1 MRDRTL
7 YLLGEAEALGY
18 KLEDIAT
25 ELANIA
31 AEDEDE
37 QAEEWGEQV
46 QEAAQS
52 LIDLNYDTGDVCK

>member
-18 KLEDIAT
+18 KLEAIAT

-31 AEDEDE
+31 ADDEDE

-52 LIDLNYDTGDVCK
+52 LIDLNYDTGDVRK